1 MKNHSSLR
9 TLVCL
14 VLAVALTLAVGA
26 GGGGRPANP
35 HTPNGGGRQNEGR

>member
-26 GGGGRPANP
+26 GGGG
-35 HTPNGGGRQNEGR
+35 TPGCPTTQDRGPQK